1 MTMIYYHGLYEAYKR
16 SFRVKNDHL
25 TQAGLALGMA
35 KGQKGSGRDNV
46 LKLHDNDL
54 LSWLI

>member
-35 KGQKGSGRDNV
+35 GA
-46 LKLHDNDL
+46 KLDFL
-54 LSWLI
+54 PGYSW